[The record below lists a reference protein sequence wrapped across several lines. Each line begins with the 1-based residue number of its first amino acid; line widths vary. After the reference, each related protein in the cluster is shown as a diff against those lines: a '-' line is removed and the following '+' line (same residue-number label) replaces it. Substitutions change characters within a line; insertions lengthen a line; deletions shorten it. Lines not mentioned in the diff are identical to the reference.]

1 MVNLKEYDCLYKP
14 FNTCDHLL
22 HVLQPKFSF
31 FFMFTLH
38 WKCAFVTCKTTLTV
52 NCNCSC
58 TAPARSRTYLCSC
71 TLIFYLLLYPSESTH
86 LNVQCT
92 QIRVCTY
99 IPLSVSEFSTYLHL
113 HPYL

>member
-58 TAPARSRTYLCSC
+58 TSIQP
-71 TLIFYLLLYPSESTH
+71 F
-86 LNVQCT
+86 
-92 QIRVCTY
+92 
-99 IPLSVSEFSTYLHL
+99 LSVSVHYLPL
-113 HPYL
+113 YQYPYLYLYL